1 MAIWSS
7 QYKAIHISIAPS
19 PLSTFLAGVL
29 RTEQLTIAS
38 AVRDLGEGL
47 LPLLLI
53 LVETLSTLPPQL
65 ALRDEVL
72 DQRALRLDVGFGD
85 VALLGALD
93 PALADEKVRVCL
105 VSFERCRELGKGR
118 EGKEKGSE

>member
-1 MAIWSS
+1 MRP
-7 QYKAIHISIAPS
+7 PS
-19 PLSTFLAGVL
+19 PINTSDTFLYSASFLSTFLAGVL
-29 RTEQLTIAS
+29 QTEQLTIARC
-38 AVRDLGEGL
+38 ARVRALGEGL

-93 PALADEKVRVCL
+93 PALADEEVRVCL

-118 EGKEKGSE
+118 EGK